1 MPGGGVCEEVSPVW
15 WEIQNNI
22 QIKVKM
28 ISNKYEFELN
38 ILSLLLARMLFLF
51 KRRQTKVKKL

>member
-1 MPGGGVCEEVSPVW
+1 MRRGVACLVGK
-15 WEIQNNI
+15 IQNNI